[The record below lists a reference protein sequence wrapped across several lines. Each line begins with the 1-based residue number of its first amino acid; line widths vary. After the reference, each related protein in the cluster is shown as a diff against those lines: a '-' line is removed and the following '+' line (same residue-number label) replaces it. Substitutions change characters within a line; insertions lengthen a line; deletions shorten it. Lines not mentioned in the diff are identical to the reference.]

1 VDIEVRGKEPLFYD
15 KRLWAHELVLTH
27 RGVKYP
33 SWGAS
38 LDLSDFSVS
47 ALGFSMPIR
56 VKGRAL
62 GLDLDRLHE
71 LLRQRRSFDPFAL
84 ANRLAALG
92 PPSKSAPALLERL
105 RTSVAAALGR
115 DLVPNERTLPVWT
128 EAVKLSRRAVEN
140 TLDELECAA
149 SHP

>member
-1 VDIEVRGKEPLFYD
+1 RLSVVPRNAKDELLGPGWAHAIEFRGPRAKMRWSAIDSGNGTYYVDIEVRGKEPLFYD

-84 ANRLAALG
+84 AKRLAALA
-92 PPSKSAPALLERL
+92 PPSKSDQALL
-105 RTSVAAALGR
+105 
-115 DLVPNERTLPVWT
+115 
-128 EAVKLSRRAVEN
+128 
-140 TLDELECAA
+140 
-149 SHP
+149 